1 MKAKFFAVFLLA
13 VLSMSSCY
21 VNRTTVGAGP
31 VGKHSSKELYGKTKQ
46 VYLFWGAIGL
56 GQAQPPTPQNDYMVK
71 TSFNFWDQLVMSITG
86 GIVGLRTVKVY
97 VKPDGQAKAPT
108 K

>member
-1 MKAKFFAVFLLA
+1 MKAQFFAVLL
-13 VLSMSSCY
+13 LSILMMSSCY
-21 VNRTTVGAGP
+21 VNRTTVGEGP
-31 VGKHSSKELYGKTKQ
+31 VGKHAQKELYGKTKQ

-56 GQAQPPTPQNDYMVK
+56 GQAQPPTPQDNYMVK

-97 VKPDGQAKAPT
+97 VKPDSQAIAPA